1 MTTTRLNRRDFWLRL
16 AALTAA
22 PLAASSVLPTWLW
35 AEAPRPT
42 PGDLSTN
49 AEAIHQVLTFDAPP
63 ARVYETLVDAEQFS
77 AMTKFSTMPKAA
89 PAQLT
94 RAAGATFALFDGHIV
109 GRHVELVADRRVVQ
123 AWRATDWEDGLYS
136 IARFE
141 LAAQGPRTIVTFDHT
156 GFPKGQ
162 GAHLVDGWYAN
173 YWTPMKK
180 HLG

>member
-1 MTTTRLNRRDFWLRL
+1 MTTARLSRRDFWLRL
-16 AALTAA
+16 AALSVA
-22 PLAASSVLPTWLW
+22 PLAASSILPAWLG
-35 AEAPRPT
+35 AEAPEAI

-49 AEAIHQVLTFDAPP
+49 AESIHQVLTFDAPP
-63 ARVYETLVDAEQFS
+63 SRVYETLVDANQFS
-77 AMTKFSTMPKAA
+77 AMTRFSTVPNAA

-94 RAAGATFALFDGHIV
+94 REAGATFVLFDGHIV
-109 GRHVELVADRRVVQ
+109 GRNVELVADRRVVQ
-123 AWRATDWEDGLYS
+123 AWRAADWEDGLYS

>member
-1 MTTTRLNRRDFWLRL
+1 MTTARVSRRDFWLRL
-16 AALTAA
+16 AALAAA
-22 PLAASSVLPTWLW
+22 PVAASSVLPAWLR
-35 AEAPRPT
+35 AEVPEPI
-42 PGDLSTN
+42 PGELSTH
-49 AEAIHQVLTFDAPP
+49 AESIHQVLTFDAPP
-63 ARVYETLVDAEQFS
+63 ARVYETLVDPVQFS
-77 AMTKFSTMPKAA
+77 AMTRFSTVPKAA
-89 PAQLT
+89 PARLT
-94 RAAGATFALFDGHIV
+94 REVGAAFALFDGHIA
-109 GRHVELVADRRVVQ
+109 GRNVELVADRRIVQ

-162 GAHLVDGWYAN
+162 GAHLVEGWYAN